1 MICSANNLHKRSA
14 EAVCRAYHDG
24 YLIFTNC
31 ISVFTNSVATT
42 KIVENK
48 NVVWYNELI
57 LYAEYLN
64 GEIL

>member
-14 EAVCRAYHDG
+14 EAVCRAYHGG
-24 YLIFTNC
+24 YSIFTNC

-48 NVVWYNELI
+48 NVVWYNKLI
-57 LYAEYLN
+57 FYVTYIN
-64 GEIL
+64 GEFI